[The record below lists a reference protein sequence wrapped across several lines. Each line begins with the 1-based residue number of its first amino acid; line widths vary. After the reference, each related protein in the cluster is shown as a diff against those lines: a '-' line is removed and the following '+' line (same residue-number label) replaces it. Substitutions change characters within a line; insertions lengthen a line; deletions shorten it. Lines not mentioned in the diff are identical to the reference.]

1 MNRCQARKLRL
12 MKRWA
17 RAHTSFLI
25 GLPLYL
31 IALALLELLDLTSL
45 PIPVTPIRHVQ
56 GFPYF
61 D

>member
-1 MNRCQARKLRL
+1 VGPGPYLFSH
-12 MKRWA
+12 
-17 RAHTSFLI
+17 RA
-25 GLPLYL
+25 

-45 PIPVTPIRHVQ
+45 PIPITPIRHVQ